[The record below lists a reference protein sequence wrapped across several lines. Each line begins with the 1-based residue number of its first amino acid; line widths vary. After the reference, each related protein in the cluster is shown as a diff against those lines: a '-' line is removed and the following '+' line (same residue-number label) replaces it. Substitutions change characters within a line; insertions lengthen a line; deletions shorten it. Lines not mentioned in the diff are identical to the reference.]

1 MGNVNK
7 AFFGC
12 VSQQVGWWKKSSLP
26 NECVVGLKS
35 FYQKEFFF
43 LSLMNTLLR
52 NHALMKKLSNQKNT
66 DFFYRCKKIPAN
78 MCPILWIEQC
88 WHRSV
93 RRIYLLLFCSFFH
106 CNFTNCIFKMKMSLM
121 DRYDGSIWA
130 FCGER

>member
-43 LSLMNTLLR
+43 LSLMNILLR
-52 NHALMKKLSNQKNT
+52 NHAQIMKKLT
-66 DFFYRCKKIPAN
+66 KKILISFIDAKKYLQI
-78 MCPILWIEQC
+78 C
-88 WHRSV
+88 V
-93 RRIYLLLFCSFFH
+93 RFYELNNVVIV
-106 CNFTNCIFKMKMSLM
+106 
-121 DRYDGSIWA
+121 
-130 FCGER
+130 